1 MIGVDL
7 VPGQYRYL
15 LTLAMVY
22 PGSYGFFYSYYLTAN
37 DVTHAFYARFAI
49 AVRHR
54 FTRYLSGM
62 ARNWRCG
69 GFEDPSV
76 SSPLTRTQIVTRSDE
91 RKRQFPSEISSV
103 KPVLRSV
110 VS

>member
-1 MIGVDL
+1 MQTRHL
-7 VPGQYRYL
+7 F
-15 LTLAMVY
+15 TLAIVY
-22 PGSYGFFYSYYLTAN
+22 AGSGILNSHDLTAD

-69 GFEDPSV
+69 GLGDPSV
-76 SSPLTRTQIVTRSDE
+76 SLPLTRTQIVMRSDE
-91 RKRQFPSEISSV
+91 RKRQFPSETSSV
-103 KPVLRSV
+103 KSVIRPV